1 MIWFLSSREERAES
15 KRRVAH
21 GRGSCSPFPFFPEVK
36 SSFTVTCILVESSSR
51 DGRRNRVESS
61 SSSWLILP
69 SFLLPCS
76 LPTASNPTKPFLE
89 SQHTL
94 PYSNPYRLALN
105 TPLARSGI
113 GSPPFSRPL
122 GRPHLLP
129 PSLPPSGHGPSSSHP
144 QISAVSGDSAA
155 LSIITPVLDPSDL
168 LPTLC

>member
-1 MIWFLSSREERAES
+1 VIPILLARS
-15 KRRVAH
+15 KRVKVLSRRKE
-21 GRGSCSPFPFFPEVK
+21 GGSK
-36 SSFTVTCILVESSSR
+36 S
-51 DGRRNRVESS
+51 GAKRNGEIGWKSS
-61 SSSWLILP
+61 SSSWLIL
-69 SFLLPCS
+69 LLPCS

-94 PYSNPYRLALN
+94 PYSSPYRLALN

-155 LSIITPVLDPSDL
+155 LSIITPVLDPSDV